1 MRVSLGEQSVTVA
14 RGAFPTFA
22 DFRTWSLDAFHLPG
36 AAVEY
41 TISTKYTIK
50 RTRFKMSLNAEDAFV
65 AHSAIELRREPHGL
79 TFALRIDDD
88 AAACCCVS

>member
-1 MRVSLGEQSVTVA
+1 MRVSLGEQSVIVV

-22 DFRTWSLDAFHLPG
+22 DFRAWSLGTFHLPG

-65 AHSAIELRREPHGL
+65 QHSLIELRREPHGL
-79 TFALRIDDD
+79 TFTLRIDSD
-88 AAACCCVS
+88 AACCCVS